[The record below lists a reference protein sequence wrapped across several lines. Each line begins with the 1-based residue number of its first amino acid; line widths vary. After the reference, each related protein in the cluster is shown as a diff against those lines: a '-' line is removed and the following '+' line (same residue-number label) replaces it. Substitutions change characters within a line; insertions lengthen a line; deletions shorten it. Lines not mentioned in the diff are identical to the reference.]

1 MYVRTR
7 HCTPLPPHY
16 YHKYSTNTHVH
27 MYLIVY
33 VSVCVYC
40 MYIICTYLNTH
51 MYCMY
56 VCVCVLYTYNYMYPQ
71 YICAVCLVHTYII
84 RFFFLSND
92 EMLEILSETKDP
104 TRVQPHLKKC
114 FEGIAR
120 LQFEENLD
128 IVGVFSS
135 EGEKVLLSQAIST
148 AAAKGSVEKW
158 LLQVQDVMAI
168 SVRDVVENAKNV
180 SPSAMFDAHVE

>member
-1 MYVRTR
+1 MCVF
-7 HCTPLPPHY
+7 
-16 YHKYSTNTHVH
+16 
-27 MYLIVY
+27 
-33 VSVCVYC
+33 VYC
-40 MYIICTYLNTH
+40 IHIITCILSTF
-51 MYCMY
+51 
-56 VCVCVLYTYNYMYPQ
+56 VLYAL
-71 YICAVCLVHTYII
+71 YIRISF

-180 SPSAMFDAHVE
+180 SQSAMFDAHVE